1 MREKTRMSQLFSV
14 VVATFT
20 ILLLLRLESDH
31 ES

>member
-1 MREKTRMSQLFSV
+1 MREKNRMSQLFSV